1 MDSLNGMNGIAPM
14 SRGDSEEFM
23 KQSSKLKP
31 VFIQAID
38 EVVGELETTHEDV
51 AKGAKEHVH
60 STWEKPP
67 RNSTPANDKGREVIL
82 TLGYS
87 KTAEAFLKQAFRDRK
102 FTVIVAESA
111 PSYVKPL
118 LQKAELIPVEAI

>member
-1 MDSLNGMNGIAPM
+1 M
-14 SRGDSEEFM
+14 
-23 KQSSKLKP
+23 
-31 VFIQAID
+31 
-38 EVVGELETTHEDV
+38 
-51 AKGAKEHVH
+51 
-60 STWEKPP
+60 
-67 RNSTPANDKGREVIL
+67 IL

-87 KTAEAFLKQAFRDRK
+87 KTVEAFLKQAFRDRK